1 MMRRHPTSG
10 GPLRP
15 RRWRRVVLAAALVVL
30 ASSPTFAR
38 TAATAAP
45 TAARLAPA
53 PATDALRLDLLDQDL
68 AFRADGAIRL
78 TYRLSGD
85 LAGIAGIDV
94 GGTAP
99 TTTIP
104 PTTTEGAASEGESGS
119 EVQAPPPTPLTVWV
133 SNYAPVDDGDDLER
147 FVGPSPDPADYGP
160 AIDGVQIE
168 GVRELLEVHDDGTAT
183 LSLTIATDVVESQPE
198 RLKFEEPGLYP
209 LRVLLLVG
217 DVAAPSARS
226 EAATLAQ
233 RLPDPVAGQPV
244 SEAVHV
250 AAVTAIDDPGPV
262 ADDAEREL
270 AASQLDE
277 LAVAAAA
284 TAVPLTMAVPPSVLD
299 EATTTA
305 TEQEVLADAFV
316 DDELLALPAVP
327 FDVSS
332 AAAVDHVDAF
342 TAELVR
348 GEDALAADL
357 PTTPVRRDVWLV
369 TEPLSGAGAQA
380 LRERGV
386 RLLVITEDVYRSTV
400 DEDLPRTDLFVDVG
414 LPDGTTMPMIVVDD
428 LGATMTTT
436 AADIVL
442 DRMTATEWAVATV
455 GALIADGADGELRE
469 QRSIILADPTLGP
482 LDPRLLDALAA
493 TADTTPGIRVARA
506 TELNGITD
514 TQLVG
519 ATPLTVTLPEVAGP
533 ELGPRLEQL
542 EATAATAF
550 NAASMLPEGDPRPP
564 EWAAEL
570 ELLTSPAYPD
580 EHVDAAVDSILQ
592 ETAEITGSIVPP
604 EPFTFTLTGR
614 EGDIDMRI
622 GNTADEPLTVKLR
635 LSSPKLTFPQ
645 GEQLITLRPDDETS
659 IIVPVRARSN
669 GTSSVEVEILTP
681 VDQPL
686 IEPVTLTSRVT
697 SLTGLGQVLTGG
709 LVLVLLS
716 WWFSH
721 WRRDRRRRLE
731 NGDPTPL
738 RGLRR
743 RRARAAPAGD
753 GPPAE

>member
-1 MMRRHPTSG
+1 MLPA
-10 GPLRP
+10 
-15 RRWRRVVLAAALVVL
+15 VLVVL
-30 ASSPTFAR
+30 ASSPALAR
-38 TAATAAP
+38 TAATQQEP
-45 TAARLAPA
+45 HIGSSTPA
-53 PATDALRLDLLDQDL
+53 PSTGPLRLDLVDQDL

-85 LAGIAGIDV
+85 LTGIADV
-94 GGTAP
+94 DVADTTTSTTTTTTTVSAPRSTARP
-99 TTTIP
+99 TTTDAA
-104 PTTTEGAASEGESGS
+104 TDGADRTAVPE
-119 EVQAPPPTPLTVWV
+119 PPPPALTVWV
-133 SNYAPVDDGDDLER
+133 SNYPPVDAADDIER

-160 AIDGVQIE
+160 AIDGVQID
-168 GVRELLEVHDDGTAT
+168 GVRELLEIDDDGTAT
-183 LSLTIATDVVESQPE
+183 LSLSVPTDVIDSQPD
-198 RLKFEEPGLYP
+198 RLKFEDPGLYP

-217 DVAAPSARS
+217 DVDAPSART
-226 EAATLAQ
+226 EAGTVAQ
-233 RLPDPVAGQPV
+233 RLPDPVAGQRV
-244 SEAVHV
+244 SEPVHL

-262 ADDAEREL
+262 ADDEEREL

-277 LAVAAAA
+277 LAAAAGA

-299 EATTTA
+299 DATRTA
-305 TEQEVLADAFV
+305 SDQEQLSDAFV

-357 PTTPVRRDVWLV
+357 PTTPVRRDVWIV
-369 TEPLSGAGAQA
+369 TEPLSGAGAQV

-386 RLLVITEDVYRSTV
+386 RLLVITDDLYRSTI
-400 DEDLPRTDLFVDVG
+400 DEELPRTDAFVDVE
-414 LPDGTTMPMIVVDD
+414 LPDGATMPMIVVDD
-428 LGATMTTT
+428 LGTGMTPT
-436 AADIVL
+436 AADVIL

-455 GALIADGADGELRE
+455 GALVADGAAGELRE
-469 QRSIILADPTLGP
+469 QRSLILAGPTLGP

-493 TADTTPGIRVARA
+493 TADTTPGIRIARA

-514 TQLVG
+514 TQLAG
-519 ATPLTVTLPEVAGP
+519 TTPLTVTLPEAAGP

-570 ELLTSPAYPD
+570 EVLTSPAYPD
-580 EHVDAAVDSILQ
+580 EHVDAAVDSIL
-592 ETAEITGSIVPP
+592 EATREITGSVVPP

-622 GNTADEPLTVKLR
+622 GNTADEPLIVKLR
-635 LSSPKLTFPQ
+635 LSSPKLTFPK
-645 GEQLITLRPDDETS
+645 GEQLVTLLPDDETS
-659 IIVPVRARSN
+659 VIVPVRARSN

-697 SLTGLGQVLTGG
+697 ALTGLGQVLTGG

-716 WWFSH
+716 WWYSH
-721 WRRDRRRRLE
+721 WRRNRRRRLE

-743 RRARAAPAGD
+743 RRAQPAPAGEA
-753 GPPAE
+753 PPAE